1 MSENDVNEEK
11 DKALV
16 VKTFSDESI
25 SNYGSYGDKSLIENI
40 QNADKS
46 MEKVQYTERIWDRSR
61 SQFMLKFLTCSQA
74 DDWTRMRQISAEM
87 SNKRRALS
95 EAKFSYMESQLK
107 VKIKR
112 EKAEKESDPLKKEL
126 LEVQAAKMQVNAN
139 EMLVKFEGA
148 LKEVETLGEMHD
160 QLKERIGEINEEQFE
175 KAQTI
180 SHIKR
185 AMMQSVREVRECGTI
200 KCGNQEYLEQVGVS
214 VTSAKKEIMNFLAQE
229 SETGVANTS
238 LLHMFLEDFANRYE
252 PAVKQQAEWLGFNV
266 DSNNLLTY
274 TPDANQKQLEESKGD
289 SKDENY

>member
-16 VKTFSDESI
+16 VKTFSDKSI

-46 MEKVQYTERIWDRSR
+46 IEKVQYTERIWDRSR

-74 DDWTRMRQISAEM
+74 DDWTRLRQVSAEM

-126 LEVQAAKMQVNAN
+126 LEVQAAKMQVNAS

-200 KCGNQEYLEQVGVS
+200 KYGNQEYLEQVGVS

-229 SETGVANTS
+229 NETGVANTS